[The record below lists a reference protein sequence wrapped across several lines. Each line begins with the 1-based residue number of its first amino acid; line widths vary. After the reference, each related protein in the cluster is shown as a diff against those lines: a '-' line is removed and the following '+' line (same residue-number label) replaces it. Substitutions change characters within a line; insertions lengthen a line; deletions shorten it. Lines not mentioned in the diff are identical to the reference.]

1 MNNHDKVQNNIHLE
15 QTAMKILGVLIQHDN
30 MIMWTSGL
38 LATHLREDEM
48 IVSDAILLL
57 RGRSCATV
65 VAGNVSITEEGR
77 ELYEIESKNST
88 LDTSELD
95 FRWEALTG
103 TDLRGK
109 QSKIDRAAL
118 PAPKYVRNRNAEEDA
133 AVEACSNV
141 ERIELIAKKLGL
153 ELEETVSKLETG
165 EIHWC
170 RGRDGAGHWGVF
182 LRHRAPGHTW
192 QHICKKCMSDRYRRK
207 KLLDNFF

>member
-1 MNNHDKVQNNIHLE
+1 MNNHDKVQNNIRLE

-38 LATHLREDEM
+38 LSTHLREDEM

-57 RGRSCATV
+57 RSRGCASV

-77 ELYEIESKNST
+77 EHYEIESKNST
-88 LDTSELD
+88 LDTGKSELD

-133 AVEACSNV
+133 VIESCSNV
-141 ERIELIAKKLGL
+141 ERIERISAQFGL
-153 ELEETVSKLETG
+153 EIEDTVSKLETG

-170 RGRDGAGHWGVF
+170 HGFEGSGHWGIF
-182 LRHRAPGHTW
+182 GRHNVSGHTW
-192 QHICKKCMSDRYRRK
+192 KHICKKCRSAQYRSK
-207 KLLDNFF
+207 K